1 MNQQDISLSD
11 LICDKKMSGLK
22 ISVFSTIVG
31 EPNGHLIMSRV
42 LDSIVETPSEGEVR
56 IKLGSGLLYREEGEH
71 KTRILEELVHLRA
84 RYKVRPGMAAVRVVL
99 AHPVMEA
106 FIREKWHTVNYHLRD
121 HIG

>member
-11 LICDKKMSGLK
+11 HICDKKREGYR

-56 IKLGSGLLYREEGEH
+56 IKLGSGLLYREDGEH

-84 RYKVRPGMAAVRVVL
+84 RYKGRPGMADVRVVL
-99 AHPVMEA
+99 AHPVME
-106 FIREKWHTVNYHLRD
+106 KWHKVNYHLRD